1 MILAQRV
8 GVSAALFSTLAGAAV
23 AAPPPRAAAA
33 PSLVLITLD
42 TTRAD
47 HVGSYG
53 AAGARTPAL
62 DALAA
67 RGTRYARAVTAV
79 PLTLPAHATLL
90 TGLIPP
96 RHGLRDNGLGALP
109 ADVPTLAEVLGR
121 RGYATAAFV
130 ASRVLDRRFGLG
142 RGFQTYDDVMPAE
155 QIGAQGYAE
164 RDGAAVTASA
174 LRWLKAHSTRPF
186 FIWVHYY
193 DPHAPYLAPG
203 SDPGAPDE
211 ARYRDEIAFMD
222 QQVARLLAALP
233 RPAQTLVAAVGDHGE
248 MLGEHGEK
256 DHGILLYRGSL
267 EVPLILAGPGVA
279 KGQVVEATVPTRA
292 LAATLLAKLG
302 QARAAAP
309 FGAPLPEPAAPAPP
323 AADGGLGAQSRRDV
337 SPQGPRDGIHS
348 RRVPPE
354 AVYSETFL
362 PATAYDWSPLRALTE
377 ERWRFIEAPQ
387 PELYD
392 ARADPAEGRN
402 LAAQNAGEVQR
413 LRAALAGLEAAAP
426 TRQAQPLK
434 IDPGVME
441 ALRSLGYLSGSSAT
455 VPVARSGTLD
465 PKEGMSL
472 LAAFE
477 RAKESLRMGRTAEA
491 VAVLEDLVKR
501 NPGNV
506 PFLNRLSEAQMA
518 MGRSDAATAT
528 LRHALQLN
536 PSLDFLHLRLA
547 NLYFESGRL
556 GEARDEYE
564 ATLALD
570 PRNAQAWMGL
580 GEVALRQGK
589 PDDELKLLRQ
599 AVASGTESGS
609 LLSRLAQIEV
619 QKGLLPQAEKH
630 VMEATR
636 LMPEF
641 GAAWWVAGEVA
652 EKTARPGD
660 AVTRYRLAIERGVG
674 SPAAL
679 VRLGALL
686 QKMGR
691 GPEARPYLERAAR
704 DSGPNG
710 AEARRLLGATP

>member
-1 MILAQRV
+1 MSQARRV
-8 GVSAALFSTLAGAAV
+8 GVAALLSCVFIPAAGAT
-23 AAPPPRAAAA
+23 AAPAPRRAAAA
-33 PSLVLITLD
+33 SPSLVLLTLD

-53 AAGARTPAL
+53 ATTARTPAL

-79 PLTLPAHATLL
+79 PLTLPAHASLL
-90 TGLIPP
+90 TGLVPP
-96 RHGLRDNGLGALP
+96 GHGLRDNGLGALP

-130 ASRVLDRRFGLG
+130 SSRVLDRRFGLG

-155 QIGAQGYAE
+155 QLGAQGYAE
-164 RDGAAVTASA
+164 RDGAAVTDSA
-174 LRWLKAHSTRPF
+174 LRWLKAHSARPF
-186 FIWVHYY
+186 FLWVHYY

-203 SDPGAPDE
+203 SNPNAPDA
-211 ARYRDEIAFMD
+211 ARYREEIAFMD

-233 RPAQTLVAAVGDHGE
+233 RLPQTLVAAVGDHGE

-256 DHGILLYRGSL
+256 DHGILLYRASL

-279 KGQVVEATVPTRA
+279 KGQVVQSTVATRG

-302 QARAAAP
+302 AGRGAAP
-309 FGAPLPEPAAPAPP
+309 FGDPLPEPAAAAPLAAPA
-323 AADGGLGAQSRRDV
+323 
-337 SPQGPRDGIHS
+337 
-348 RRVPPE
+348 
-354 AVYSETFL
+354 YSETFL
-362 PATAYDWSPLRALTE
+362 PSTAYDWSPLRALTE
-377 ERWRFIEAPQ
+377 DRWRFIEAPQ

-392 ARADPAEGRN
+392 TRADPAEGRN
-402 LAAQNAGEVQR
+402 LAAQNMGEVQR
-413 LRAALAGLEAAAP
+413 LRALLAAVETAAP
-426 TRQAQPLK
+426 ARQAQALK
-434 IDPGVME
+434 MDPEVME
-441 ALRSLGYLSGSSAT
+441 ALRSLGYLSGSSAPA
-455 VPVARSGTLD
+455 PVARSGTLD
-465 PKEGMSL
+465 PKEGLSL

-477 RAKESLRMGRTAEA
+477 RAKDALRAGRTAEA
-491 VAVLEDLVKR
+491 VAVLEDLVQR

-506 PFLNRLSEAQMA
+506 PFLNRLAEAQKA
-518 MGRSDAATAT
+518 MGRGDAAAAT
-528 LRHALQLN
+528 LRRALQLN
-536 PSLDFLHLRLA
+536 PALDFLHLRLA
-547 NLYFESGRL
+547 NLHFESGRL
-556 GEARDEYE
+556 GDARDEYE

-589 PDDELKLLRQ
+589 PDDELKLLRR

-609 LLSRLAQIEV
+609 MLSRMAQIEL
-619 QKGLLPQAEKH
+619 KRGELALAEKH
-630 VMEATR
+630 ALEATR
-636 LMPEF
+636 ILPEF

-652 EKTARPGD
+652 EKAARPAD
-660 AVTRYRLAIERGVG
+660 AATRYTRAVELGLG

-691 GPEARPYLERAAR
+691 GPQARPYLERAAR
-704 DSGPNG
+704 DSGPSG